1 HHMELIF
8 DMNVNTSS
16 FGTSVSSSTINVDMT
31 VDYSKFNVPVTISA
45 PGNAIPTNNLFSIFA

>member
-1 HHMELIF
+1 MELIF

-16 FGTSVSSSTINVDMT
+16 FGTSVTSSTINVDMT